1 MKISTSENI
10 QEVIAE
16 LVLLFNSFL
25 RTFVDAI
32 IIKWRKKFI
41 ISAHLD
47 KQGTEYDRLPHKS

>member
-41 ISAHLD
+41 SAHLD
-47 KQGTEYDRLPHKS
+47 KQGTEYDRLQHKS

>member
-32 IIKWRKKFI
+32 IIKWRNKEQNTIDFNIKANINI
-41 ISAHLD
+41 I
-47 KQGTEYDRLPHKS
+47 GE